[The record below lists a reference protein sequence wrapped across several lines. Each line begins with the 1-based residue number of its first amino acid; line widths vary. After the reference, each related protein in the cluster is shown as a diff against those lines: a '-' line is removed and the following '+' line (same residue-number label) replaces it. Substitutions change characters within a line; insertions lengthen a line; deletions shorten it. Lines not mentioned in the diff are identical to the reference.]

1 MEHFAVLKYNDLKL
15 SEPLSRPL
23 PRWGQACQNGQMLLG
38 GVTGHPKGLLGLVL
52 PTWPLRSFVCANMAD
67 RLPSDDHLLLDRVIV
82 MLLQFPLW
90 DVLFWTSNSISNSY
104 HRPFFSDLLCASC
117 FHLLE
122 RALIIALGL
131 RYKDKMN
138 EFNLSLPLLGLRRD
152 AKQCKEW
159 LKAGNK

>member
-1 MEHFAVLKYNDLKL
+1 MFCFEHLTV
-15 SEPLSRPL
+15 
-23 PRWGQACQNGQMLLG
+23 
-38 GVTGHPKGLLGLVL
+38 
-52 PTWPLRSFVCANMAD
+52 
-67 RLPSDDHLLLDRVIV
+67 
-82 MLLQFPLW
+82 
-90 DVLFWTSNSISNSY
+90 SISNSNR
-104 HRPFFSDLLCASC
+104 RPFFSDLLCAC

-122 RALIIALGL
+122 RALTIALGL